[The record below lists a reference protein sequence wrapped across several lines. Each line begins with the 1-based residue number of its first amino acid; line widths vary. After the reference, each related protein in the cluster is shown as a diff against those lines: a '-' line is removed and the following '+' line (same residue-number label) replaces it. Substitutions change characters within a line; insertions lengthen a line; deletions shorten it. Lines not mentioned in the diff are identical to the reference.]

1 MDSSVKKTTGKTISY
16 DKLTEG
22 WFSAR
27 KILSYNR
34 HLMAITGKRSTGK
47 STGVALFLLMEYRR
61 TGQGW
66 IYTRR
71 TKDETQL
78 TCADWFNNACDILNG
93 YIETECHVLYKGGFY
108 YYVEGSLET
117 VDDEG
122 NTVPRKDL
130 YEKVCGRAIPL
141 SQQQKYKGSN
151 FSAFD
156 WIVYD
161 EFIAFEGGS
170 PYLGGYSNPLQEY
183 RMLMSL
189 FETADRG
196 IGIAHRNAV
205 KIFCLGNND
214 SYYNPIYTAIG
225 ADKFLRSDTK
235 ILAPKDEE
243 WIVQQLTAE
252 DAPMA
257 EDYKNSVGYK
267 LADARTKEYAYEN
280 MNKEQGDS
288 QFVCKLKVTMHPVF
302 NASFD
307 GYKMA
312 VYQYSQGFYVVA
324 GTAPGVHNYALTM
337 KDHTPDRTLTYGAYG
352 FTLQQ
357 FKKNY
362 SDGFVR
368 FENMKCK
375 VCFDSYFKFIQ

>member
-1 MDSSVKKTTGKTISY
+1 MGKCDEKTTHKAVSY

-22 WFSAR
+22 WFSVR
-27 KILSYNR
+27 KAISFGR

-78 TCADWFNNACDILNG
+78 TCADWFDNACDILNG
-93 YIETECHVLYKGGFY
+93 VLATECHVLYKGGSY
-108 YYVEGSLET
+108 YYVEGPLEEM
-117 VDDEG
+117 DEDG
-122 NTVPRKDL
+122 NSVPRKDL
-130 YEKVCGRAIPL
+130 YNTVCGRAIPL

-151 FSAFD
+151 FSKFD
-156 WIVYD
+156 WLVYD

-170 PYLGGYSNPLQEY
+170 PYLGGYNNPLLEY
-183 RMLMSL
+183 KMLMSL
-189 FETADRG
+189 YETMDRG

-214 SYYNPIYTAIG
+214 SYFNPIYNAVG

-235 ILAPKDEE
+235 ILAPKGEE
-243 WIVQQLTAE
+243 WLIQQLTPE
-252 DAPMA
+252 DAPNA
-257 EDYKNSVGYK
+257 EDYKETVGYK
-267 LADARTKEYAYEN
+267 LADSRTKEYAYEN
-280 MNKEQGDS
+280 INREDKES
-288 QFVCKLKVTMHPVF
+288 QFVQKLKVTMHPVF
-302 NASFD
+302 NATFD
-307 GYKMA
+307 GYQMC
-312 VYQYSQGFYVVA
+312 VYQYSQGFYVQP
-324 GTAPGVHNYALTM
+324 GKAPGLHTYALTL
-337 KDHTPDRTLTYGAYG
+337 KDHRPDVTLTYGAYG
-352 FTLQQ
+352 FALQQ